1 LQQGEVVANDNPEQ
15 IELRLSG
22 LVVKQDSKLKV
33 YNRIYQSVF
42 NLRWVEKELANLHR
56 FG

>member
-1 LQQGEVVANDNPEQ
+1 LQQGEVVANDNSVQ

-42 NLRWVEKELANLHR
+42 NLRWVEKELAKLQP
-56 FG
+56 